1 MQEQTPTRWL
11 RVARNTALACV
22 LFAGAPAVAGDG
34 IPQPLNGIV
43 YSGSKRV
50 VSTVVLNGVAF
61 DSVTTFSDLPY
72 LLWPADAP
80 SSAANPLPKADDPQA
95 VGAWLARTSGE
106 LGFEGFAPRFTE
118 RFAWKDH
125 EVFAYELVRNGV
137 LLHDAR
143 ILVHRDDTGI
153 LGIVNHIDGRITA
166 IEALDRAVPQ
176 DQRVYY
182 AVSDG
187 NGGYRAIAARA
198 DRKRFT
204 DRSTLEVVAQDGTVL
219 EVEHS
224 PDPVLGER
232 GDTAIFTEYDVPG
245 GTFPDQISVAD
256 DGTVWFSEPQIDR
269 IVAFDPLLEEF
280 TFHDTVGASGPDGL
294 IVGTANKV
302 WSGMYF
308 SGGLGVLDTI
318 TNVFTEYPA
327 PYSSA
332 AMAIPV
338 ETSDGKVWVTDHISN
353 RISEFDPVTETW
365 LQSVIMPTPNCW
377 VVQGHE
383 DQGRGD
389 VYFTQFNA
397 NQLGR
402 ISLGGNSVTDISAP
416 GGGPAFCVYSD
427 DKVYYSR
434 WNESGIGVYDV
445 LTETITE
452 FEFPVANEPGG
463 PLWIRPS
470 GDIVVGTR
478 NQGYIMV
485 FHIDTQAFSALPIP
499 TSFAGLKDGMT
510 VGADDV
516 IWFTETG
523 VRKIAKLEFCPNPCQ
538 ADFNHDGTVNTQDVL
553 SFLNAWTAGDPEA
566 DINNDGTVNTQDVL
580 AFLNLWAAGC

>member
-1 MQEQTPTRWL
+1 MPDQNPIRWL
-11 RVARNTALACV
+11 RAARNTALACV
-22 LFAGAPAVAGDG
+22 LFAGTPVVAGDG
-34 IPQPLNGIV
+34 IPHPLDGIV

-61 DSVTTFSDLPY
+61 DSVSTFSDLPY
-72 LLWPADAP
+72 LLWPADT
-80 SSAANPLPKADDPQA
+80 AATASQPLPNAGDPQA
-95 VGAWLARTSGE
+95 VGAWLARATAA
-106 LGFEGFAPRFTE
+106 LGFDGFTPRFSE

-125 EVFAYELVRNGV
+125 EVFAYDLIRNGAS
-137 LLHDAR
+137 LHDAR
-143 ILVHRDDTGI
+143 VLVHRDDSGI
-153 LGIVNHIDGRITA
+153 IGIVNHIDGRIAA
-166 IEALDRAVPQ
+166 IDALDRTVPQ

-187 NGGYRAIAARA
+187 MGNYRALAARA
-198 DRKRFT
+198 ERKRFT
-204 DRSTLEVVAQDGTVL
+204 NRSTLEVIAQDGTVL

-232 GDTAIFTEYDVPG
+232 GDTAVFTEYTVPG

-256 DGTVWFSEPQIDR
+256 DGTVWFSEPNINK

-280 TFHDTVGASGPDGL
+280 TFHNTTGGAGPDGL
-294 IVGTANKV
+294 IVGSGHKV

-308 SGGLGVLDTI
+308 SNGMGVLDTD
-318 TNVFTEYPA
+318 TEVFTQYPA
-327 PYSSA
+327 PYSPSN
-332 AMAIPV
+332 MAIPV
-338 ETSDGKVWVTDHISN
+338 EVSTGMIWVTDHVNN
-353 RISEFDPVTETW
+353 RLSEFDPVNEVW

-383 DQGRGD
+383 DTSRGEA
-389 VYFTQFNA
+389 YFTEFNA
-397 NQLGR
+397 NQLGKLTVG
-402 ISLGGNSVTDISAP
+402 SGAVTDISTP
-416 GGGPAFCVYSD
+416 GGGPAFCVYAD

-445 LTETITE
+445 LTGTITE

-478 NQGYIMV
+478 NRGYVMV
-485 FHIDTQAFSALPIP
+485 FHIDSQAFSALPIP

-510 VGADDV
+510 VGADDI

-523 VRKIAKLEFCPNPCQ
+523 VRKIAKLEFCDQPCI

-553 SFLNAWTAGDPEA
+553 AFLNAWNAGDPEA
-566 DINNDGTVNTQDVL
+566 DINEDGTVNTQDVL
-580 AFLNLWAAGC
+580 AFLNLWTAGC